1 MNKEDFE
8 KRLRRGYLWIAIFSS
23 IISALPLM
31 FISLFE
37 NHLQLFTYIWMIITL
52 IGVYV
57 SPKIVWFLI
66 KNKVIK

>member
-8 KRLRRGYLWIAIFSS
+8 KRLSKGYLWIAIFSS
-23 IISALPLM
+23 IISALPFSNSEM
-31 FISLFE
+31 NI
-37 NHLQLFTYIWMIITL
+37 NHLELFIYIWMITTL